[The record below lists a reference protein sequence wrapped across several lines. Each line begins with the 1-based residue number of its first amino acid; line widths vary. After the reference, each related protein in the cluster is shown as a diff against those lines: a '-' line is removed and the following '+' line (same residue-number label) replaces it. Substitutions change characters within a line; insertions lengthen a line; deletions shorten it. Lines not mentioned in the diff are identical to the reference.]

1 MVSLF
6 HLVGAGRRSVIRASL
21 AAVVAVMASAA
32 QAPVRAQ
39 SGPNLLDNPDF
50 GWPEQ
55 KNPDVCATGWIKDN
69 AVTPRGWTAYWAC
82 KSGDQTNQD
91 QINREPEFRPMN
103 ADVAEQRP
111 RVRSYPTSASFFN
124 FYSLN
129 KSAGLVQVVRNV
141 TPGSRLRF
149 SIWTQMWT
157 TNGDEA
163 TSVTPGGLQARA
175 CIDTSGATLA
185 QPNFSSSSIV
195 CGQPTRDYDKFVQIS
210 VEATAASNQVTVIFD
225 TSADYPVKHNDVF
238 ADDAELVVIGGASSP
253 AASAQQ
259 APAAPAA
266 PEPGAPAPGAP
277 AVTIKLTTAN
287 VRAAPNF
294 TAQIL
299 ASEPQGATY
308 AALAVTQDR
317 EWFQIQYKGGTA
329 YIHNSVVTPNAA
341 ATAALGGAPSSAVG
355 VAPGVAPPAAPAPT
369 TAPAPAAPAPSGS
382 IDALPVLP
390 AAPQQPAAPAPTAA
404 PATTAPAP
412 AAPATAKNAPA
423 GASVTA
429 NTGRNRLLVRAQ
441 PTTTGAIVGRVP
453 NGTAFKVLGI
463 SADRRYWR
471 VAYAGGPAGEAWVM
485 VQWTTANATAQALLK

>member
-1 MVSLF
+1 MLS
-6 HLVGAGRRSVIRASL
+6 
-21 AAVVAVMASAA
+21 SALSSPA
-32 QAPVRAQ
+32 RAQ
-39 SGPNLLDNPDF
+39 NGPNLLDNPDF

-69 AVTPRGWTAYWAC
+69 AVTPRAWTAYWAC
-82 KSGDQTNQD
+82 KSGDQVNQD

-103 ADVAEQRP
+103 ADVSEQRP

-157 TNGDEA
+157 TNGDET

-175 CIDTSGATLA
+175 CIDTSGATNA
-185 QPNFSSSSIV
+185 QPNFSSPSIV
-195 CGQPTRDYDKFVQIS
+195 CGQSTRDYDKFVQIS

-238 ADDAELVVIGGASSP
+238 ADDAELVVIG
-253 AASAQQ
+253 AAAAP

-266 PEPGAPAPGAP
+266 PAPGPAAPAAPDAGAPT
-277 AVTIKLTTAN
+277 VTIKLPTGN
-287 VRAAPNF
+287 VRAAPNY

-299 ASEPQGATY
+299 ASEPQGSTY

-341 ATAALGGAPSSAVG
+341 ASAALGGAPAAPAA
-355 VAPGVAPPAAPAPT
+355 VAPAVAPVAPAPAPAPAPT
-369 TAPAPAAPAPSGS
+369 TAPPAPAPSGS
-382 IDALPVLP
+382 IDSLPILP
-390 AAPQQPAAPAPTAA
+390 AAPQQPAAPA
-404 PATTAPAP
+404 AP
-412 AAPATAKNAPA
+412 AAPAPTAAPTRAAPAAAQTAPA

-429 NTGRNRLLVRAQ
+429 NTGRNRLIVRAQ
-441 PTTTGAIVGRVP
+441 PTATGAIVGRVP
-453 NGTAFKVLGI
+453 NGTNFKVLGV
-463 SADRRYWR
+463 SPDRRFWR
-471 VAYAGGPAGEAWVM
+471 VAYAGGPKGEAWVM
-485 VQWTTANATAQALLK
+485 VQWTTANASAQALLQ